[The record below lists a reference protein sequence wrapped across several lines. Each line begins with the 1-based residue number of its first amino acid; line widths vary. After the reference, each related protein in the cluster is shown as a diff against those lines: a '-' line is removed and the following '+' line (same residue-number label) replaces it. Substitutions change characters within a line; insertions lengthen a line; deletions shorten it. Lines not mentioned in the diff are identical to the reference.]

1 MPKAV
6 MDQTK
11 DRMEKAI
18 GSFSR
23 QLASIRA
30 GRANAS
36 LLDRISVLYYGAP
49 TPLNQ
54 MAGISVPEARLMVIQ
69 PYDKT
74 TLGDIEKAIL
84 KSDIGIT
91 PSNDGSVIRLAVPAL
106 TEERRKELV
115 KEVKKEAEDSK
126 IAIRNVRRDAN
137 DELKKLEK
145 NGEITEDELRREGDE
160 IQKLTDSYIVK
171 IDEIAKEKE
180 NEIMEI

>member
-1 MPKAV
+1 MPKEL

-11 DRMEKAI
+11 DKMEKAI
-18 GSFSR
+18 GAFSR

-30 GRANAS
+30 GRASAS
-36 LLDRISVLYYGAP
+36 LLDRINVLYYGAP

-74 TLGDIEKAIL
+74 TIGDIEKAIL

-106 TEERRKELV
+106 TEERRKDLV

-145 NGEITEDELRREGDE
+145 NGEITEDELRRESDE
-160 IQKLTDSYIVK
+160 IQKLTDSYIEK
-171 IDEIAKEKE
+171 IDGISKAKE

>member
-6 MDQTK
+6 MNQTK
-11 DRMEKAI
+11 ERMDKAI

-145 NGEITEDELRREGDE
+145 DGEITEDELRREGEE

-171 IDEIAKEKE
+171 IDELAKDKE

>member
-1 MPKAV
+1 MPKAI

-11 DRMEKAI
+11 ERMDKAI
-18 GSFSR
+18 GSFTR

-126 IAIRNVRRDAN
+126 IAIRNIRRDAN

-145 NGEITEDELRREGDE
+145 NGDITEDELRREGDE

-171 IDEIAKEKE
+171 IDEIAKDKE
-180 NEIMEI
+180 NEILEI